1 MTVAI
6 RVILVATAA
15 GLLAGC
21 SRGVDVAVPTPAPTG
36 PGAYACAALHGRLPD
51 EVVGEKVVASHP
63 NSDLT
68 SAWGNP
74 AITIRCGV
82 QPPQVNPSEQVIA
95 VDGVDWYPEKFSGGY
110 RFTTVHR
117 ALFVEVNVPS
127 SYAPE
132 ADVLADLSPS
142 VAANIPLAG

>member
-1 MTVAI
+1 VASQ
-6 RVILVATAA
+6 T
-15 GLLAGC
+15 
-21 SRGVDVAVPTPAPTG
+21 
-36 PGAYACAALHGRLPD
+36 
-51 EVVGEKVVASHP
+51 VVASHP

-74 AITIRCGV
+74 AITVRCGV
-82 QPPQVNPSEQVIA
+82 QPPKVDPSAQIVS

-127 SYAPE
+127 AYAPE
-132 ADVLADLSPS
+132 ADALADISPS
-142 VAANIPLAG
+142 VASTIPASG

>member
-1 MTVAI
+1 VTMIVRTFGLVVA
-6 RVILVATAA
+6 V
-15 GLLAGC
+15 GLLSAC
-21 SRGVDVAVPTPAPTG
+21 ARGVDVAVPSPAPTG

-51 EVVGEKVVASHP
+51 EVDAQKVVASHP

-82 QPPQVNPSEQVIA
+82 LPPHVDPSAQIVS
-95 VDGVDWYPEKFSGGY
+95 VDGVDWYPEKFSNGY

-127 SYAPE
+127 DYAPE
-132 ADVLADLSPS
+132 ADALADISPS
-142 VAANIPLAG
+142 VAATIPLAG

>member
-1 MTVAI
+1 MTFIARAVM
-6 RVILVATAA
+6 LVAAT

-21 SRGVDVAVPTPAPTG
+21 SRGVDVSVPSPAPTG

-51 EVVGEKVVASHP
+51 EVVTQKVVASHP

-82 QPPQVNPSEQVIA
+82 QPPLVNPAGQLIA

-117 ALFVEVNVPS
+117 ALVVEVNVPS
-127 SYAPE
+127 NYAPE

-142 VAANIPLAG
+142 IAATIPKAG